1 MAYASLLRMNTVPA
15 ATHMEVID
23 RMNGIGVPGAP
34 RASQLS
40 GSATFPATNSSTS
53 LNSLST
59 ATTIGAQPNGQ
70 VVATTNIINQRADAS
85 RSLYQICVSLKQRL
99 AKVPGFEQYM
109 QQLEEMA
116 ADPDEGGPVE
126 SLWKLLRT
134 GYPLLAIYNALQPET
149 PLQVQETGASEAK
162 RSKIAILRFVEAC
175 KSKLMLPTTEV
186 FIITD
191 LAGNDTT
198 GFVKVTSVINHV
210 LDLAEQRGL
219 LLQVQPYPEDDSMQ
233 PGSQMS
239 YRDYIVRELVDTE
252 RKYVQDLEN
261 LHDLKKT
268 LEQNGIIPGD
278 VVHNIFLNIN
288 AILDCQRKFLI
299 RVETTNSMPQA
310 RQEWG
315 SPFVAYEETFNVCYQ
330 PFIANQRKAAQLA
343 SQVFDKIQAADHP
356 VACDFNTLDG
366 FLLKPMQR
374 LVKYPLLLKD
384 LLKKSED
391 EAAKADLAAGIEA
404 AERVLQ
410 KANEAVD
417 RDLLDE
423 AMEDLITRVEDWKKH
438 RVDQFGKLLLHG
450 VYTVITGKGD
460 QEKDYE
466 IYLFQCI
473 LLCCKEIVPGKTKD
487 KKDKTRS
494 TGAKVRNKNAKLQ
507 LKGRIFMT
515 NVTDV
520 VAMSKTG
527 SYTVQIYWKGD
538 PGVENF
544 MIKFQNEETM
554 KKWAAGLDQQRKE
567 NAPQAQQKSDKT
579 APEFTWLAG
588 ADNLQNPYAN
598 PDEDEDDDG
607 DEPNGSIAGTTL
619 RGDSVPPQ
627 YGAPVSIPGT
637 MPRNA
642 SNPALSRQ
650 RAGTTESTRVPPPR
664 FPMIPPATLP
674 NLQTQVPGQAS
685 PLPRAAESYFSPVTE
700 SPASSNR
707 TSTTSFGYPFPKT
720 TTPQPYN
727 PDDSNRYTAP
737 AMPRAPSRDGSSP
750 ANAWGANGR
759 NPRGPSMPVMPRES
773 AQAAQLAQQRSRSY
787 STPDINGQPSR
798 SAQPIPA
805 VPGIPPHLQQNHPP
819 YPTHVRHD
827 SNIPRSNTGSPAN
840 DLPLRTNTNSP
851 GTQRTRQYGGTMAQF
866 PTQPVYSRQG
876 TPASVNNLPPPGP
889 PPPGLA
895 PLAPVDLSKS
905 ITPGLVT
912 APLTSS
918 HSMIPPTPDIA
929 MPNQLKVKVNYEA
942 GNYFTLVAQFNI
954 TYQSLV
960 DRIDVKLARLT
971 NSSIARGD
979 LKLRYRDEDG
989 DFVTI
994 ESDDDIQIAISEW
1007 REGQGNTPGGLG
1019 EIELFCVGDLN

>member
-1 MAYASLLRMNTVPA
+1 MAHAPLIRMNTGPTIAMDVVDRLNTMSVPSTA
-15 ATHMEVID
+15 
-23 RMNGIGVPGAP
+23 
-34 RASQLS
+34 RASQVS
-40 GSATFPATNSSTS
+40 GSAGFPAANSSTS

-59 ATTIGAQPNGQ
+59 ATTIAAPTNGP
-70 VVATTNIINQRADAS
+70 VVATSNIINQRADAS

-99 AKVPGFEQYM
+99 AKVPGFEEYLD
-109 QQLEEMA
+109 QLEQIAM
-116 ADPDEGGPVE
+116 DPDEGGPVE

-149 PLQVQETGASEAK
+149 PLQVQEASNVSEAK

-191 LAGNDTT
+191 LTGNDTT

-210 LDLAEQRGL
+210 LDLAEQKGL
-219 LLQVQPYPEDDSMQ
+219 LLEVQPYPEDDALQ

-239 YRDYIVRELVDTE
+239 YRDYVVREL
-252 RKYVQDLEN
+252 DLEN

-299 RVETTNSMPQA
+299 RVETTNSMPQS

-315 SPFVAYEETFNVCYQ
+315 APFVAYEETFNMCYQ
-330 PFIANQRKAAQLA
+330 PFIANQRKAGQLA

-384 LLKKSED
+384 LLKKSDD
-391 EAAKADLAAGIEA
+391 EATRTDLTAGIES

-423 AMEDLITRVEDWKKH
+423 AVDDLMARVEDWKKH
-438 RVDQFGKLLLHG
+438 RVEQFGKLLLHG

-473 LLCCKEIVPGKTKD
+473 LLCCKELVPAKSKDKRDKTK
-487 KKDKTRS
+487 S
-494 TGAKVRNKNAKLQ
+494 TGPKVRNKNAKLQ

-527 SYTVQIYWKGD
+527 SYTVQIWWKGD

-567 NAPQAQQKSDKT
+567 NAPQTQASPDKPPPNF
-579 APEFTWLAG
+579 AWIASQGGGLE
-588 ADNLQNPYAN
+588 NPYAQQ
-598 PDEDEDDDG
+598 DDDDDDDALSG
-607 DEPNGSIAGTTL
+607 NTL
-619 RGDSVPPQ
+619 LPTPTASQ
-627 YGAPVSIPGT
+627 YNAPASMPGT
-637 MPRNA
+637 MQRNA
-642 SNPALSRQ
+642 SSTSLRQ
-650 RAGTTESTRVPPPR
+650 RSATSESAHSLAGIARAPPPR
-664 FPMIPPATLP
+664 FPMNPTTPLS
-674 NLQTQVPGQAS
+674 LQTQTQAS
-685 PLPRAAESYFSPVTE
+685 PLPRAAESYFSPVAE
-700 SPASSNR
+700 SPASSR
-707 TSTTSFGYPFPKT
+707 TSTTSGIFTGAGYPFPKT
-720 TTPQPYN
+720 GTPQPWA
-727 PDDSNRYTAP
+727 PDDGNRYTAP
-737 AMPRAPSRDGSSP
+737 AMPRAPSRDGPSP
-750 ANAWGANGR
+750 ANAYGMVTANGR
-759 NPRGPSMPVMPRES
+759 NPRGPSMPVMPRDSVQS
-773 AQAAQLAQQRSRSY
+773 AQLQQQRSRSY
-787 STPDINGQPSR
+787 STPDINGQASR
-798 SAQPIPA
+798 NGQSVPA
-805 VPGIPPHLQQNHPP
+805 VPGIPPHLHQGHPP
-819 YPTHVRHD
+819 HPTHVRHD

-840 DLPLRTNTNSP
+840 DLPLRTNTGSP
-851 GTQRTRQYGGTMAQF
+851 GTQRAKQYGATMAQF
-866 PTQPVYSRQG
+866 PTQPIYSRQG
-876 TPASVNNLPPPGP
+876 TPGSSTNLPPPGP

-895 PLAPVDLSKS
+895 PLAPVDPSRTV
-905 ITPGLVT
+905 TPGLGT
-912 APLTSS
+912 APLAST
-918 HSMIPPTPDIA
+918 MIPPTPDVTV
-929 MPNQLKVKVNYEA
+929 PNQLKVKVNYET
-942 GNYFTLVAQFNI
+942 GNYFTLVAQYNI

-1007 REGQGNTPGGLG
+1007 REGLGNAQNLG